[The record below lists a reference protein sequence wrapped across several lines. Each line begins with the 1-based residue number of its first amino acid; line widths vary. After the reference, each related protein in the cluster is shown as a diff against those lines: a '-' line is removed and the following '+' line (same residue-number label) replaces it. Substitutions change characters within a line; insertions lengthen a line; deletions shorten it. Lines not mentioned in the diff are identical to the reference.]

1 MQDILNVKKNDKD
14 YYSILG
20 CVETSSLDQI
30 KTEYKRLAL
39 LHHPDKNKNTTKDS
53 QYPLIKEAFDV
64 VGDPQNRAKYDR
76 WRQSGLCIP
85 FEDYIQLSGHAQTIH
100 WQALPTQLTLTKD
113 QQVDEQQYQHLTT
126 TLPEPRHQLPKI
138 QLEKGSFWSKGNNN
152 NDDMYTKFRNYEL

>member
-1 MQDILNVKKNDKD
+1 MQNIFDVKKNDKD

-20 CVETSSLDQI
+20 CVETSSIDQI
-30 KTEYKRLAL
+30 KAEYKRLAL
-39 LHHPDKNKNTTKDS
+39 LHHPDKNKSMEDS

-113 QQVDEQQYQHLTT
+113 TQQPTNTQHQHLTCT
-126 TLPEPRHQLPKI
+126 IPEPRHQLPKI
-138 QLEKGSFWSKGNNN
+138 QLEKGSFWSKGNNS
-152 NDDMYTKFRNYEL
+152 DKYAKFRNYEI